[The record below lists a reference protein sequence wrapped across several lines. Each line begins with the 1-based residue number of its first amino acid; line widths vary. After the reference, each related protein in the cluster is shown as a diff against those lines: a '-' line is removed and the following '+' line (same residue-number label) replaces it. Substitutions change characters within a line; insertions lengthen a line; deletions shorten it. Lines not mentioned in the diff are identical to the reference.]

1 MRQELIE
8 LLQSR
13 EDLQNY
19 IRQQPH
25 WYRRLSRNPGEREA
39 FETAALQFY
48 KKTIPDQVAKFQ
60 NQLAMASI
68 MLEMFQYMKQQNTS
82 AE

>member
-8 LLQSR
+8 LFAISGGFKKT
-13 EDLQNY
+13 Y

-48 KKTIPDQVAKFQ
+48 KKND
-60 NQLAMASI
+60 S
-68 MLEMFQYMKQQNTS
+68 
-82 AE
+82 